1 LIAFVAPGPLTQ
13 LTGGFIYDKQIVD
26 GFRRLG
32 HRVIVKGVS
41 TGFPNPTSRDLR
53 DAARALASIPDESV
67 TIVDGLAGGA
77 MPLQIER
84 EARRLRFVALV
95 HHPLAHE
102 TGVPKRDVIRLWAH
116 ETFTLQHA
124 RHVVV
129 TSPRTALLLM
139 REYGV
144 KKPRITCIEPG
155 TDRRPVSRGTAGNS
169 LLCVATLTPRKG
181 HVTMIRALARVAH
194 LDWHLT
200 CLGSLD
206 RDPATV
212 RTVRDEVR
220 KAGLTERVTL
230 AGETAS
236 RARLSRYYD
245 EADAFVLPTEYEGY
259 GMAVAEAVA
268 SGLPVISTPTGA
280 IPQLVGRDSGILV
293 PSADVNALANAL
305 KRVIADGNL
314 RAKLR
319 AGARRRRSALRTW
332 PLAVREFM
340 AVVRKVE
347 RA

>member
-1 LIAFVAPGPLTQ
+1 MIAFVAPGPLTQ
-13 LTGGFIYDKQIVD
+13 LTGGYIYDKQIVD
-26 GFRRLG
+26 GLRRLG
-32 HRVIVKGVS
+32 QRAIVKGVS
-41 TGFPNPTSRDLR
+41 TRFPNPTSCDLR

-77 MPLQIER
+77 MPLQIEH
-84 EARRLRFVALV
+84 EARRLRFVALI

-102 TGVPKRDVIRLWAH
+102 TGMSKRDAIRLWAH
-116 ETFTLQHA
+116 ETFALQHV

-129 TSPRTALLLM
+129 TSPRTARLLT

-144 KKPRITCIEPG
+144 KRSGITCIEPG
-155 TDRRPVSRGTAGNS
+155 TDRRPLSRGTGRNS

-181 HVTMIRALARVAH
+181 HVTLIRALARAVR

-206 RDPATV
+206 RDPVTV
-212 RTVRDEVR
+212 RRVRDEIR
-220 KAGLTERVTL
+220 KGRLAQRVTL

-236 RARLSRYYD
+236 RARLQRYYD
-245 EADAFVLPTEYEGY
+245 EADVFVLPTEYEGY
-259 GMAVAEAVA
+259 GMAVAEAIA

-280 IPQLVGRDSGILV
+280 IPQLVGRDAGILV
-293 PSADVNALANAL
+293 PSGDVTALANAL
-305 KRVIADGNL
+305 TRVLDDGKVHA
-314 RAKLR
+314 RLR

-332 PLAVREFM
+332 TQTVREFA

-347 RA
+347 RT